1 MPCRPE
7 EEFAQGS
14 DDSDADLCRTPRRK
28 RVIQPEPSDAG
39 ESNSDSNF
47 DAEIQSKKVTGKG
60 SRPWKIK
67 EFVHYQSQRQT
78 AVSHAE

>member
-14 DDSDADLCRTPRRK
+14 DDSYADLRRTPRR
-28 RVIQPEPSDAG
+28 RRMFEIELSDA
-39 ESNSDSNF
+39 EENNSDSNS

-67 EFVHYQSQRQT
+67 VFVHYQSQRQ
-78 AVSHAE
+78 SR

>member
-14 DDSDADLCRTPRRK
+14 DDADADLRRTPRR
-28 RVIQPEPSDAG
+28 RRMFETELSDA
-39 ESNSDSNF
+39 EENNSDSYS

-60 SRPWKIK
+60 SRPRKIK
-67 EFVHYQSQRQT
+67 EFVHYQSQRQ
-78 AVSHAE
+78 SR